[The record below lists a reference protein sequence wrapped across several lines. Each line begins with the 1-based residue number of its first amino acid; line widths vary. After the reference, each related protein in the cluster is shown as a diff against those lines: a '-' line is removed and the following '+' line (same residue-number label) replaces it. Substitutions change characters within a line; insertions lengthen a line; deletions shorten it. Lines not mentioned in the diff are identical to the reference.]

1 MGGPIP
7 IMFGNL
13 DIWSVNM
20 IFNQGVFMKVTLS
33 VTRCLGFVRKTAELE
48 RFAFC
53 REKCNFSVLYINQ
66 TYIWAITT
74 VRENMS
80 Q

>member
-1 MGGPIP
+1 
-7 IMFGNL
+7 
-13 DIWSVNM
+13 M

-53 REKCNFSVLYINQ
+53 REKCNFSVLYNQ
-66 TYIWAITT
+66 TYIWEITT
-74 VRENMS
+74 VRGNIRRLALKTDTSDISAMNKPIL
-80 Q
+80 